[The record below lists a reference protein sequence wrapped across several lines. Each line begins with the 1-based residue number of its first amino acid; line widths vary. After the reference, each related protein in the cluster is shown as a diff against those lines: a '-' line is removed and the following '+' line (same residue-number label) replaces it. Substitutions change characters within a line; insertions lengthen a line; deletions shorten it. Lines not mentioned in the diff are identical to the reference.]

1 MKVTWYWNKCKK
13 TKIKKGLEEFV
24 SQKGGMGGLP
34 NGRGGDACRLAQDCN
49 FQILVSL
56 RVFWAKRHYILIA
69 AKVSLGLHAKKY
81 KIYIFQLYIRFI
93 YSIHVIKV

>member
-1 MKVTWYWNKCKK
+1 MEGAVM
-13 TKIKKGLEEFV
+13 LVV
-24 SQKGGMGGLP
+24 SL
-34 NGRGGDACRLAQDCN
+34 RIASN

-81 KIYIFQLYIRFI
+81 KNIYIFQLYIRFI